1 MEALN
6 SLILN
11 INSGLFEKIQVDRSV
26 NPNFLGELPFLQ
38 LGLIYRYIHNAC
50 IWCACVRGLGGVWK
64 FLYDCKCLCIDL
76 LSPMKGRGS
85 NNCWDGGGSGY
96 NSLGQDLLQGEI

>member
-38 LGLIYRYIHNAC
+38 LGLIY
-50 IWCACVRGLGGVWK
+50 
-64 FLYDCKCLCIDL
+64 
-76 LSPMKGRGS
+76 
-85 NNCWDGGGSGY
+85 
-96 NSLGQDLLQGEI
+96 

>member
-26 NPNFLGELPFLQ
+26 NLNFLGELPFLQ
-38 LGLIYRYIHNAC
+38 LGLIY
-50 IWCACVRGLGGVWK
+50 
-64 FLYDCKCLCIDL
+64 
-76 LSPMKGRGS
+76 
-85 NNCWDGGGSGY
+85 
-96 NSLGQDLLQGEI
+96 